1 MEKIRY
7 NIARANLISGIGIR
21 NWAKNIEKSHNPSQ
35 TESFKSAMIIVP
47 KRDWAAVRK
56 ISSLWII
63 SRGHVGKP
71 QEPKGISQRE
81 HPYQKGP
88 LIYLA

>member
-63 SRGHVGKP
+63 SRGMSENLKS
-71 QEPKGISQRE
+71 PKE
-81 HPYQKGP
+81 
-88 LIYLA
+88 